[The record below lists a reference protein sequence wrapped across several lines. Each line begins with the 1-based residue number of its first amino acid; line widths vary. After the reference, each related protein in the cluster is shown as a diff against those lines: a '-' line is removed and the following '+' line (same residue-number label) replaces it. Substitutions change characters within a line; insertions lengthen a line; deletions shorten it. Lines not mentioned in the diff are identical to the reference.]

1 MDMPNYDYDIAISLC
16 KQDVDFGKKLVNNIN
31 PSLKVFFYENNQ
43 EDIISKSGPEVFSR
57 IFKDKSRVVVILS
70 RDEWSDSFYTDI
82 ERNAIIDRTSVKNEG
97 YNFLMVIPMVP
108 GQIPSWY
115 PSTRIYAD
123 PRKFSVEQMAR
134 FIEFKV
140 TDEGGVVKSFTVEEQ
155 YEQLKRR
162 YAEKEEIVLLQEKNE
177 AISMGKVEISNLK
190 SIFNAKI
197 EVLQQPLFGVT
208 SALPFS
214 GHRLRAEFGID
225 DFAMECIIEDPE
237 IEGVRVVTTQDYSV
251 TFRLFQLYGSD
262 RSQKLLS
269 EKALYFYYTQYNWG
283 WATPVTYGQITQY
296 EMPISFR
303 NRNNQIRYDL
313 KDPVRSAQLVD
324 LYFKQLL
331 SHASKQISNY
341 L

>member
-123 PRKFSVEQMAR
+123 PRKFSVKQMAR
-134 FIEFKV
+134 FI
-140 TDEGGVVKSFTVEEQ
+140 
-155 YEQLKRR
+155 
-162 YAEKEEIVLLQEKNE
+162 
-177 AISMGKVEISNLK
+177 
-190 SIFNAKI
+190 
-197 EVLQQPLFGVT
+197 
-208 SALPFS
+208 
-214 GHRLRAEFGID
+214 
-225 DFAMECIIEDPE
+225 
-237 IEGVRVVTTQDYSV
+237 
-251 TFRLFQLYGSD
+251 
-262 RSQKLLS
+262 
-269 EKALYFYYTQYNWG
+269 
-283 WATPVTYGQITQY
+283 
-296 EMPISFR
+296 
-303 NRNNQIRYDL
+303 
-313 KDPVRSAQLVD
+313 
-324 LYFKQLL
+324 
-331 SHASKQISNY
+331 
-341 L
+341 